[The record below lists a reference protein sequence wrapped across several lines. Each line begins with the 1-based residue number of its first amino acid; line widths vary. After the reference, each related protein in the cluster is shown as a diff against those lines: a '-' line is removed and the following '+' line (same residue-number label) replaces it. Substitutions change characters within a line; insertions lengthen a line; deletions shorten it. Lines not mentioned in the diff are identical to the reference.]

1 MAPGMH
7 RAISTARTYQLTQ
20 TGEGEDMN
28 LTARDQATGRPE
40 GGVGSGSAL
49 ARRVRRSRRHR
60 PLAALILVGC
70 VSVGLLAG
78 CGGSSGSGG
87 GATTVKAAKLDP
99 SAAGGTLTQW
109 NWETEADD
117 PGGHALVPVAIN
129 EFEKQYPKWKV
140 TNREMTLEEQTDSL
154 PLSLNGS
161 SAPDVTETNE
171 GFGSMGR
178 LVTDKLLLNLADY
191 NKLYG
196 WSKKVGTVPLQYNS
210 FSADGK
216 FFGQGNVYGV
226 PWSAAPLGVF
236 YNKTLLKKAGATI
249 PTNWNQFFADLP
261 LLKKAGITPMA
272 YSGGQP
278 TAYQPVHTF
287 YMLADAFTPAATSIN
302 FVFHK
307 GKNPSI
313 NVPGYV
319 KAATTFQSWAKDGYL
334 QPGYAGLSDTQAL
347 NYFTSGKA
355 GFFIEGEWY
364 ISSVQSGLHDQAGFW
379 EPPTITGGPGEGY
392 SIPSKSSSPDAAAA
406 FINILLGP
414 KIQKANLKEGEV
426 PVVPPSQSVLKTFP
440 PMIQAATN
448 GWTAAVKHDQLVP
461 FLDYATPNY
470 LNQEMAAV
478 QELLG
483 GGLAPKSMI
492 SQLQS
497 DYEQY
502 WQGKS

>member
-1 MAPGMH
+1 VNGTPSDQPIEHRGSRPTAPAG
-7 RAISTARTYQLTQ
+7 RATAAM
-20 TGEGEDMN
+20 TGCRRG
-28 LTARDQATGRPE
+28 
-40 GGVGSGSAL
+40 
-49 ARRVRRSRRHR
+49 ARRRAWAATAVV
-60 PLAALILVGC
+60 AALSAGLV
-70 VSVGLLAG
+70 AG
-78 CGGSSGSGG
+78 CGGSSGGGG
-87 GATTVKAAKLDP
+87 GAAKVKAAKLAP

-117 PGGHALVPVAIN
+117 PGGHALVPVAIKL
-129 EFEKQYPKWKV
+129 FQKQHPKWKV

-178 LVTDKLLLNLADY
+178 LVTDKLLLNLSDY
-191 NKLYG
+191 DKLYG
-196 WSKKVGTVPLQYNS
+196 WSQKVGSVPLQYNS
-210 FSADGK
+210 FSSDGK

-226 PWSAAPLGVF
+226 PWSAAPLGIF

-287 YMLADAFTPAATSIN
+287 YMLADAFAPASTSIN

-307 GKNPSI
+307 GNSPSI
-313 NVPGYV
+313 DTPGYV
-319 KAATTFQSWAKDGYL
+319 KAATTFQSWAKQGYL
-334 QPGYAGLSDTQAL
+334 EPGYAGLSDTQAL

-364 ISSVQSGLHDQAGFW
+364 ISSVQSALHNQAGFW

-392 SIPSKSSSPDAAAA
+392 SIPTRSAQPNAAAA

-414 KIQKANLKEGEV
+414 TIQKDNLKEGEV
-426 PVVPPSQSVLKTFP
+426 PVVPPAQSVLKTFP

-448 GWTAAVKHDQLVP
+448 GWTAAVKHNQLVP
-461 FLDYATPNY
+461 FLDYATPNF